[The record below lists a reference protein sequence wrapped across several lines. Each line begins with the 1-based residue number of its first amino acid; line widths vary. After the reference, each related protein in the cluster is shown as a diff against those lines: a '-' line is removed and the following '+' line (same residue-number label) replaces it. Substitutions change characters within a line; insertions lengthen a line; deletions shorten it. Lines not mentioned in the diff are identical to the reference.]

1 MVWQNTVTAKKTLMN
16 SEWIKKGNFT
26 LLFWYIS
33 ERKYEI
39 FYATNKD
46 RIRRVKFFAISISFF
61 FQIVCFKISVSKFQF
76 QNFSFKISFQ
86 KFSVSKIFLFQNF
99 FSKILVS
106 KFSFFKISVLKSQFQ
121 NLSFKISV
129 WKFVHKRIA
138 NDRTYK
144 LHTLVE
150 LIAICFYLWKNLA
163 KQNLSNK

>member
-1 MVWQNTVTAKKTLMN
+1 MTKYSHSQKNINEFRMNKKKATLHCSFGTYQKENM
-16 SEWIKKGNFT
+16 
-26 LLFWYIS
+26 
-33 ERKYEI
+33 KY

-46 RIRRVKFFAISISFF
+46 RIRRVKFFVISI
-61 FQIVCFKISVSKFQF
+61 SKFQF

-138 NDRTYK
+138 NDRTYTCWAYCCMFLFMK
-144 LHTLVE
+144 KFGKTKFE
-150 LIAICFYLWKNLA
+150 
-163 KQNLSNK
+163 